1 MSDGQDAKLLYD
13 GDETSVSM
21 NADNVQGDESR
32 PRADTEN
39 TIIDETNSGFAIL
52 RIGSWK
58 AGAVNFAQS
67 ALGAGTLSMPYVM
80 RRTGIVIGLL
90 FLLFV
95 GAVSSFTVR
104 LLIMACNKLH
114 VHTYEDLAE
123 KIGGK
128 PLRYVTAALV
138 CLFSWGITI
147 SYVIAVGDIIHPLT
161 KNFEHGRDFFQNKRA
176 TTVVFWGCF
185 MLPLSL
191 LRDITSL
198 RYPSLF
204 ALVTLMYLILSMVI
218 FAGTDKSAVWSDNVK
233 YANFNVKMLEALPVL
248 FFSYCCQCNSFEIYH
263 EMRPGT
269 VKRVGRAAMFAML
282 FATCCYGAAGVAG
295 VAAFGDSTNSD
306 ILLSYTP
313 TDHIYMIIAYLGFAF
328 TITFSFPVCLFPMRD
343 AMLQVLKLG
352 NVYTCTTIQRIAV
365 AGSLAA
371 SSLLIGLFV
380 NKIVVVFDLVGGI
393 CGSSLAFTFPAIFA
407 LKSGAVTKENSGA
420 PFYYLL
426 WFIFG
431 AGIFCGLFGTGI
443 SIYSMVEPSDSNSH
457 HHHNGTVKTNFA
469 GFAPVFN

>member
-1 MSDGQDAKLLYD
+1 MSQDAKLLYD
-13 GDETSVSM
+13 GDSASVSM
-21 NADNVQGDESR
+21 HDEHVQDEGR
-32 PRADTEN
+32 ARADTEN
-39 TIIDETNSGFAIL
+39 TIIDDSNSGFAVL
-52 RIGSWK
+52 RMGSWK

-80 RRTGIVIGLL
+80 RRTGILVGLL

-104 LLIMACNKLH
+104 LLIMSCNKLN

-128 PLRYVTAALV
+128 PLRYITAALV

-147 SYVIAVGDIIHPLT
+147 SYVIAVGDIIHPLVL
-161 KNFEHGRDFFQNKRA
+161 NFPGQDFFGNKRA
-176 TTVVFWGCF
+176 TTVVFWVAF

-191 LRDITSL
+191 LRDISSL

-204 ALVTLMYLILSMVI
+204 ALVTLLFLILSMII
-218 FAGTDKSAVWSDNVK
+218 FAATDDSVSWSDNVK
-233 YANFNVKMLEALPVL
+233 YGRFDVNMLESLPVL

-269 VKRVGRAAMFAML
+269 VKRVGRAAMSAMI
-282 FATCCYGAAGVAG
+282 FATVCYASAGIAG

-306 ILLSYTP
+306 ILLSYKP
-313 TDHIYMIIAYLGFAF
+313 TDHVYMIIAYLGFAF

-352 NVYTCTTIQRIAV
+352 NVYTCSTLQRVAV

-371 SSLLIGLFV
+371 SSLMIGLFV
-380 NKIVVVFDLVGGI
+380 TKIVVVFDLVGGV

-407 LKSGAVTKENSGA
+407 LKSGAITKENSGA
-420 PFYYLL
+420 AYYYLM

-431 AGIFCGLFGTGI
+431 AGIFAGVFGTGI
-443 SIYSMVEPSDSNSH
+443 SIYSMIVPDDKH
-457 HHHNGTVKTNFA
+457 HDHFTNGTAAPNGTH
-469 GFAPVFN
+469 FAPMM